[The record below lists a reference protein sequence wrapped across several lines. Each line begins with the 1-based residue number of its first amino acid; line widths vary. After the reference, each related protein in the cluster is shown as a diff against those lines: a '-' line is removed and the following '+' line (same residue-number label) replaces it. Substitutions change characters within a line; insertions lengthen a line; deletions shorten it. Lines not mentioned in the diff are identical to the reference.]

1 MIRPFLYVLLSGSL
15 NISHCCVILLTAF
28 GTPALNKLSVVK
40 IMNQTDRRPD

>member
-1 MIRPFLYVLLSGSL
+1 MIRPFLYALLSGL
-15 NISHCCVILLTAF
+15 TVVCLLPAF